1 METMSLLN
9 RPLKKIVG
17 VDKNMEIEIQDL
29 EKMLTISDGIFGK
42 AFNEPLIHQVIN
54 SYLSSRRQGS
64 KSQKSRAEVS
74 GSGKKPWRQKGT
86 GRARAGS
93 FRSPIWRSG
102 GVTFAAKPKDYTQK
116 INKKMYRGAIK
127 SIFSELIR
135 QNRLLIFNKFD
146 IALPK
151 TKILLDFLKSLKISN
166 ALIIT
171 HHIDKNLLY
180 ASKNLY
186 KIDVVHISRISPL
199 QLISYHNFIMTT
211 LAIKK
216 IEELFL

>member
-1 METMSLLN
+1 MSLLN

-93 FRSPIWRSG
+93 FRSQIGRAH
-102 GVTFAAKPKDYTQK
+102 V
-116 INKKMYRGAIK
+116 
-127 SIFSELIR
+127 
-135 QNRLLIFNKFD
+135 
-146 IALPK
+146 
-151 TKILLDFLKSLKISN
+151 
-166 ALIIT
+166 
-171 HHIDKNLLY
+171 
-180 ASKNLY
+180 
-186 KIDVVHISRISPL
+186 
-199 QLISYHNFIMTT
+199 
-211 LAIKK
+211 
-216 IEELFL
+216 

>member
-1 METMSLLN
+1 
-9 RPLKKIVG
+9 
-17 VDKNMEIEIQDL
+17 MEIEIQDL
-29 EKMLTISDGIFGK
+29 EKMLTISDYVFGK
-42 AFNEPLIHQVIN
+42 AFNEPLIHQVVN

-102 GVTFAAKPKDYTQK
+102 GVTFASKPKDYTQK
-116 INKKMYRGAIK
+116 INRKMYRGAIK

-146 IALPK
+146 IELPK
-151 TKILLDFLKSLKISN
+151 TKILLDFLKSLKINN

-186 KIDVVHISRISPL
+186 KIDVVHISKINPL
-199 QLISYHNFIMTT
+199 KLISYHNFIITA